1 MSTMHKQ
8 HQRWGWQVRAG
19 VLVAGALVAVA
30 CSSGE
35 SILDAGLPPPD
46 TVPVPPTAGPDGS
59 VATTIPATTTT
70 TPLADLPPCP
80 VEALEEASGTVELTF
95 WHGMNNELEDALT
108 ELTNEYNAGQD
119 KVRVTLQNQGGYNET
134 IDKYFQSGP
143 GGRPEIVQMPEYMV
157 QQTADSDSTVPI
169 GACFEA
175 TGFDDAA
182 FLPRALNAYQTG
194 GVQWSMP
201 FNVSNPI
208 LYYNKKIFED
218 AGLDPEKPPQTLKEL
233 RQYSKKIV
241 DSGAARF
248 GIAFD
253 TGQDN
258 GGGWFLEQW
267 FSKGKELFADNA
279 NGRSAPATQVM
290 YNNDFGVELL
300 TEVQS
305 LVADGLAVNVGAN
318 PSGQDSFL
326 KLADQEN
333 PAAMTIGTSA
343 ALGTI
348 KVVLDGGL
356 IPGLT
361 SDQFG
366 IGPMPGPDEQP
377 GVLVGGASLHI
388 VADQGDAEAAAS
400 WDYIQHLVTAE
411 AQSFW
416 ASKTGYVPVRTD
428 ALDLQPLKKT
438 YRDDPRFK
446 VAYDQ
451 LTASSDDPS
460 SSGPVIGPL
469 REIRAVNSDAVSA
482 IFGGAD
488 VAATLEEAAA
498 QSNRLIRNYNARN

>member
-1 MSTMHKQ
+1 MSRTRRHRLK
-8 HQRWGWQVRAG
+8 GWRGRAA
-19 VLVAGALVAVA
+19 VLVSSALIAAA

-35 SILDAGLPPPD
+35 SILDAGLSPE

-59 VATTIPATTTT
+59 VPTTIPATTTT

-80 VEALEEASGTVELTF
+80 QEALEEASGTVELTF
-95 WHGMNNELEDALT
+95 WHAMTNELEDALV
-108 ELTNEYNAGQD
+108 ELTDGYNASQD
-119 KVRVTLQNQGGYNET
+119 QVRVTLQNQGGYNEA
-134 IDKYFQSGP
+134 IDKYFQSGV

-157 QQTADSDSTVPI
+157 QQVADSESTVPI
-169 GACFEA
+169 GACMED
-175 TGFDDAA
+175 TGFDDSA

-208 LYYNKKIFED
+208 LYYNKTMFEE
-218 AGLDPEKPPQTLKEL
+218 AGLDPEKPPQTLTEL
-233 RQYSKKIV
+233 RQYSQQIV
-241 DSGAARF
+241 DSGAAGF

-267 FSKGKELFADNA
+267 FAKGKELFADNA

-326 KLADQEN
+326 KLADREN

-356 IPGLT
+356 IPDLT
-361 SDQFG
+361 SEQLG

-388 VADQGDAEAAAS
+388 VADKGDDVAAAS

-411 AQSFW
+411 AQSLW
-416 ASKTGYVPVRTD
+416 AARTGYVPVRTD
-428 ALDLQPLKKT
+428 ALDLQPLKRT
-438 YRDDPRFK
+438 YNEDPRFK

-460 SSGPVIGPL
+460 SSGPVLGPL
-469 REIRAVNSDAVSA
+469 REVRAVNADAVSA

-488 VAATLEEAAA
+488 VADALEEAAG